1 MERDAVCVLGPGLG
15 VGEQD
20 LFRKDGTSVGLENC
34 SVLEGGLLPGSWLW
48 VSFKVEILR
57 L

>member
-15 VGEQD
+15 FGEQD
-20 LFRKDGTSVGLENC
+20 LFRIDGMSVVWENC
-34 SVLEGGLLPGSWLW
+34 GVLEGGLLPRSWSW